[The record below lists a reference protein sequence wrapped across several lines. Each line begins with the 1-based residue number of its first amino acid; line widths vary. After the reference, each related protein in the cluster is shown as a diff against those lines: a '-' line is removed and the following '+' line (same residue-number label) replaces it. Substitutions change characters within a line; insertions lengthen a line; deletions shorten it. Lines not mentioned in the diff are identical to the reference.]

1 MSRAIIDISKD
12 QKENFY
18 KFIGTKYKDIFSNEI
33 YDYGEDKAKINLII
47 NKDVIIDNI
56 LSDINDLRKSGNSVF
71 LGFKYYFENERIE
84 NIIYYMEEIFLKEY
98 HSVFKSYKVKQ
109 RAQKEYYKTMI
120 YNEIVKDI
128 KECDKTLEEKL
139 EILKTQEY
147 KNILINYFKEQEE
160 DFNEDLFNELYFTI
174 KNKVA
179 REYKEELKIE
189 KAQQKQNINIPLGWK
204 AYGIAKVFEK
214 INKSIWK

>member
-109 RAQKEYYKTMI
+109 KAQKEYYKTMI
-120 YNEIVKDI
+120 YNEIKKDI
-128 KECDKTLEEKL
+128 KECDKTLQEKL
-139 EILKTQEY
+139 IILKTEEY
-147 KNILINYFKEQEE
+147 KNVLIDYFKENEE
-160 DFNEDLFNELYFTI
+160 DFNIDLFNELYYTI
-174 KNKVA
+174 KNKIA
-179 REYKEELKIE
+179 RELKEQIE
-189 KAQQKQNINIPLGWK
+189 IENMQQDNSIHIPLGWK
-204 AYGIAKVFEK
+204 VYGISKAIGK
-214 INKSIWK
+214 IFKI

>member
-12 QKENFY
+12 QKDNFY
-18 KFIGTKYKDIFSNEI
+18 KYIGAKYKDIFSNEI
-33 YDYGEDKAKINLII
+33 YDNGEQQAKINLII
-47 NKDVIIDNI
+47 NKDYIIDNI
-56 LSDINDLRKSGNSVF
+56 ISEIKQNKDNSIYLS
-71 LGFKYYFENERIE
+71 FKYYFENERIE

-109 RAQKEYYKTMI
+109 RAQKEYYRTMI
-120 YNEIVKDI
+120 YNEIIKDI

-147 KNILINYFKEQEE
+147 KNILIDYFKEQEE

-179 REYKEELKIE
+179 REYKEELEIEQEHNKIDI
-189 KAQQKQNINIPLGWK
+189 KIPLGYK
-204 AYGIAKVFEK
+204 VYGIAKVFEK
-214 INKSIWK
+214 INKKIWK